1 MHGEHTVVV
10 HRPAEVVFD
19 HIADGSRNSGWRPW
33 VIEVGRS
40 SGDGGEGSVWRQL
53 VHGPAGK
60 VADADYVVTAWRR
73 PEFYAYT
80 VTAGPVRGTA
90 EYTLAE
96 SAPART
102 TVTLAVTLSPRGAPR
117 LLTGFALRQSVGQL
131 DRLEPPPAAPAPP
144 AQAPRCHPCV
154 PPPPP
159 P

>member
-1 MHGEHTVVV
+1 VHGEHKVVV

-19 HIADGSRNSGWRPW
+19 YIADGSRNSGWRPW

-60 VADADYVVTAWRR
+60 VAEADYVVTAWRR

-80 VTAGPVRGTA
+80 VTAGPVRGTG
-90 EYTLAE
+90 EYTLVE

-102 TVTLAVTLSPRGAPR
+102 TVTLAVTLLPRGAMR
-117 LLTGFALRQSVGQL
+117 LLTGFVLRQMVEEL
-131 DRLEPPPAAPAPP
+131 DSLERLCAVLAPP
-144 AQAPRCHPCV
+144 AEASR
-154 PPPPP
+154 
-159 P
+159 